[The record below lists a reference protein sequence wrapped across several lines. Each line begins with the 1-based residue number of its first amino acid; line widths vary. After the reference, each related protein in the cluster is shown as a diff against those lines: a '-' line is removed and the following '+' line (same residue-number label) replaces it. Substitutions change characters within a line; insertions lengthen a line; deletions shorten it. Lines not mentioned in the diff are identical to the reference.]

1 MIILTEHENLKYK
14 FGNRNFSVTGYYV
27 GVVERNV
34 ATIQKYIRE
43 QDQSKYKINTKEQKN
58 SFEGSR
64 LLYHWRLNE
73 VKASVIDMPAI
84 LYVLI
89 GLEPAASFRR
99 GYDFNIVF

>member
-43 QDQSKYKINTKEQKN
+43 QDQSKYKINTKE
-58 SFEGSR
+58 
-64 LLYHWRLNE
+64 
-73 VKASVIDMPAI
+73 
-84 LYVLI
+84 
-89 GLEPAASFRR
+89 
-99 GYDFNIVF
+99 